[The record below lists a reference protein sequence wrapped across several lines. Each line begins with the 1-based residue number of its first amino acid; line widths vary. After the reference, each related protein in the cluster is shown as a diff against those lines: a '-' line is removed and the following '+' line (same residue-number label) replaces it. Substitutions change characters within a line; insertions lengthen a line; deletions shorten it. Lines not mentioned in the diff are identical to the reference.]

1 MYCVFLRTMTPG
13 RLAVFG
19 QILTSKESNK
29 ILTVKKCHKGQVT
42 VFYDYFGLGQPLGSG
57 RNAAK
62 WLKTLRAESRRH

>member
-1 MYCVFLRTMTPG
+1 MYCVFLRKIALS

-42 VFYDYFGLGQPLGSG
+42 VFCDYFALGQPL
-57 RNAAK
+57 
-62 WLKTLRAESRRH
+62 